1 MPDTPATPPA
11 KPRKKKWV
19 VIVLLCAA
27 LAGGVAWFLGSRPAP
42 ATNPDP
48 TATKAAPDTAPPQF
62 VSLGPAFIVN
72 LSGDDTLRYL
82 QLDVQAVTTSEAT
95 AKALEQFQPELR
107 NQLLLLFSSQTAQAL
122 APRSGKEKLQAEA
135 LVAIKTALKKNRAAD
150 DVGAVIF
157 TSFVMQ

>member
-11 KPRKKKWV
+11 KSGKKKWV
-19 VIVLLCAA
+19 VIIVLCAA
-27 LAGGVAWFLGSRPAP
+27 LAGGAGWFLSSRSAP
-42 ATNPDP
+42 AANPDP
-48 TATKAAPDTAPPQF
+48 ATAKAVPDATPPQF

-82 QLDVQAVTTSEAT
+82 QLDVQVATTNEAT
-95 AKALEQFQPELR
+95 ARALEQFQPDLR
-107 NQLLLLFSSQTAQAL
+107 NQLLLLFSSQTAQNL

-135 LVAIKTALKKNRAAD
+135 LAAIKATLKKSRAAD
-150 DVGAVIF
+150 DVSAVIF